1 MSEKASI
8 DGYAACLR
16 VHQTI
21 VAKHIKGAVDIAN
34 LPAGTAIPFT
44 VNVYEKVFLTL
55 DKADIEEKDESDGV
69 PE

>member
-8 DGYAACLR
+8 DGYAACLQ
-16 VHQTI
+16 VHQKI
-21 VAKHIKGAVDIAN
+21 VAKHIKGTVAIAN